1 MATMSD
7 LPFLTDAEIA
17 GICDGVKMASAQ
29 RRHLKRLGLH
39 VEQKPNGRPLVARSE
54 FERVLGAARLS
65 DVRKQPAG
73 DVAALRA
80 RWGNKHGAQ
89 AQGR

>member
-1 MATMSD
+1 MSD

-17 GICDGVKMASAQ
+17 GICDGVKMPSAQ

-39 VEQKPNGRPLVARSE
+39 VEEKPNGRPLVARSE
-54 FERVLGAARLS
+54 FERVLGAARIQS
-65 DVRKQPAG
+65 ARPAPAG
-73 DVAALRA
+73 DIAALRA
-80 RWGNKHGAQ
+80 HWGNRNGAQ